1 MTIFR
6 MQFGIWMKAVM
17 IVTIIMLQAVCLT
30 FGKTSHTS
38 VYTNTYDTLDRI
50 SLMFEVRYDQDNFF
64 DIKNHPVFKR
74 STERFLFSTENEL
87 PEGMTFSEE
96 GTISWNPTAEEFNQL
111 KTHPLSYDFYAY
123 SREGNYIIGQI
134 RIIGIGDVVETD
146 ESDSIEKKP
155 ISSVPAAV
163 PSNVTATSE
172 TTRNISTD
180 SLTIILP
187 QGKSWNRRKEGE
199 SFEINFDVKGGTGSY
214 KFELLEPE
222 FLMHNLDRYGTFK
235 WTPDM
240 DFVSNDEEIKS
251 IILKIR
257 TFDSDDHQD
266 IVTVPIYV
274 ENVNRPPVVNELPTF
289 YIQFNKPNTYNL
301 KKDRLVF
308 DPDGDSIIFRPV
320 LKELP
325 QGMRMSPAGEITWKP
340 SRRQF
345 NYLRANPLYLSFT
358 VEDYPGGAKTIGQIK
373 IEVSQEDLPPQI
385 TMIPNKEEFDIKE
398 DEELHITFFVTDP
411 NGEDDLLSFGF
422 VTESSEIKKEAL
434 RKNGDWQYEFSWTP
448 GYDFI
453 KEVGKSDEV
462 NISFY
467 AIDKESNRIEKNIV
481 VKVTDMENLLE
492 KDRILYDQY
501 RSVLEKAWSLILQL
515 NEKEKELEKKY
526 KLAKKGKKNRAIT
539 TAGLGALTGLSPV
552 IFLNNPDG
560 QKIAAGLGGT
570 ATATIGTLEASSVLG
585 ESPSD
590 IMRDLNYVSQKRND
604 LLIYGTVF
612 ASKYAIPITRR
623 ERSFQSDLR
632 SLSIHLNLKDIA
644 KLELDAAWENPKDA
658 TAKNIRKIFKD
669 FNPDPRFEEYY
680 K

>member
-1 MTIFR
+1 M
-6 MQFGIWMKAVM
+6 A
-17 IVTIIMLQAVCLT
+17 VTILLLPALHT
-30 FGKTSHTS
+30 AFGATIYLPIRTSAS
-38 VYTNTYDTLDRI
+38 DTLDRI
-50 SLMFEVRYDQDNFF
+50 SLMFEVRHGEVNFF
-64 DIKNHPVFKR
+64 DIKNHPAFKNRTEKFVF
-74 STERFLFSTENEL
+74 SSDNEL
-87 PEGMTFSEE
+87 PEGMIFSES
-96 GTISWNPTAEEFNQL
+96 GTISWNPTIKEFIQL
-111 KTHPLSYDFYAY
+111 KTHPFKLDFHALSRA
-123 SREGNYIIGQI
+123 GNYITGQI
-134 RIIGIGDVVETD
+134 RIIGIGEAVESAETD
-146 ESDSIEKKP
+146 SIQPGQNTDASAEIAATAVMPSDTSRD
-155 ISSVPAAV
+155 ISA
-163 PSNVTATSE
+163 
-172 TTRNISTD
+172 D
-180 SLTIILP
+180 SLIIILP
-187 QGKSWNRRKEGE
+187 KAEGWNTRKEGE
-199 SFEINFDVKGGTGSY
+199 EFVINFDVKGGTGSY

-222 FLMHNLDRYGTFK
+222 FLMRNLDRYGTFK

-240 DFVSNDEEIKS
+240 DFVSNDEKVKS
-251 IILKIR
+251 IILKVR
-257 TFDSDDHQD
+257 TFDSDEHED
-266 IVTVPIYV
+266 IATVPIYV

-289 YIQFNKPNTYNL
+289 YIQFNRPNSYNL
-301 KKDRLVF
+301 KKDRLVY
-308 DPDGDSIIFRPV
+308 DPDGDSIVFKPV

-325 QGMRMSPAGEITWKP
+325 QGMRLSPAGEITWKP

-385 TMIPNKEEFDIKE
+385 TMIPNKAQFEIKE

-411 NGEDDLLSFGF
+411 NGEEDLLSFGF

-434 RKNGDWQYEFSWTP
+434 SKNGDWQYEFSWTP

-467 AIDKESNRIEKNIV
+467 AIDKESNRIEKNII
-481 VKVTDMENLLE
+481 VKVTDTENLLE

-526 KLAKKGKKNRAIT
+526 RMAKKGKKNRAIT

-612 ASKYAIPITRR
+612 ASKYAIPISRR

-632 SLSIHLNLKDIA
+632 SLSVNLNLKDIA

-669 FNPDPRFEEYY
+669 FNPDPRFEKYY
-680 K
+680 E